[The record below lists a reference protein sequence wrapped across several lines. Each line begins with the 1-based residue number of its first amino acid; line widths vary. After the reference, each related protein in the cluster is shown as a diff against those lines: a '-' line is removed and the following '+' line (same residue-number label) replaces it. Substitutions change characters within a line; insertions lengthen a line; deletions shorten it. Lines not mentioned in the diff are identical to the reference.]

1 MTAAGSTR
9 KLIRGARGFKAT
21 ITEVEGSMNTQA
33 SETTLDEAARA
44 SVTIGRPIEELR
56 ALWLQPITQSRIWT
70 HFADVTALDDRTAE
84 WIAQGPAGG
93 EYRWC
98 TKVDDS
104 LPNELRWTTLEDAD
118 VANAGTLTFQ
128 PAPGDRGT
136 ELHLDVR
143 FDPPGGPIGQAVSKL
158 FHIVPRE
165 IVLKAL
171 YKFRALALTGE
182 IPSTDPQPAAR
193 HGGADR

>member
-1 MTAAGSTR
+1 
-9 KLIRGARGFKAT
+9 
-21 ITEVEGSMNTQA
+21 MNTQA
-33 SETTLDEAARA
+33 SETTLDEATRA
-44 SVTIGRPIEELR
+44 SVTIGRPVEELR

-93 EYRWC
+93 EYRWR

-104 LPNELRWTTLEDAD
+104 LPHVLRWTTLEGAD

-182 IPSTDPQPAAR
+182 IPSTGPQPAAR